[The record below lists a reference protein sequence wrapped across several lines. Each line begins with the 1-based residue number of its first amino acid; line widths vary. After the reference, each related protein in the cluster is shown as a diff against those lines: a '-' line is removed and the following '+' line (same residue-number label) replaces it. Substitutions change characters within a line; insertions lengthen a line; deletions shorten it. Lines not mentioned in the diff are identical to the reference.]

1 MKTLV
6 TSQYLDMAYKYA
18 DGMSGCRKVAVGSVI
33 AKDGMLLSFGAN
45 KAIPDLCHGV
55 QGCLRVSKY
64 GNDSKQHRDPA
75 DCRAIHSEIDA
86 ICMAAR
92 MGNNIDGATIYVTR
106 YPCESCAK
114 AIVAAGIKTVYYG
127 GTAQISPVTQ
137 EIFGTYGVNC
147 YFVENWH
154 EDNTDR

>member
-1 MKTLV
+1 MKPLI
-6 TSQYLDMAYKYA
+6 TSQCLELAYSYA
-18 DGMSGCRKVAVGSVI
+18 KMTSGCKKVAVGSAIV
-33 AKDGMLLSFGAN
+33 KDGIIIGIGAN
-45 KAIPDLCHGV
+45 KAIPDLCNSPM
-55 QGCLRVSKY
+55 GCLRVAKY

-86 ICMAAR
+86 ICMVAKT
-92 MGNNIDGATIYVTR
+92 GSSTDGATIYVTR

-127 GTAQISPVTQ
+127 GTAQISPATK
-137 EIFGTYGVNC
+137 EIFETYGVNC
-147 YFVENWH
+147 YFVENWR

>member
-18 DGMSGCRKVAVGSVI
+18 DCMSGCRKVAVGSVI
-33 AKDGMLLSFGAN
+33 VKNGSIRSFGAN
-45 KAIPDLCHGV
+45 QAIPDLCRGV
-55 QGCLRVSKY
+55 GGCLRVAKY
-64 GNDSKQHRDPA
+64 GNNSKEHRNPA

-86 ICMAAR
+86 ICMAAK
-92 MGNNIDGATIYVTR
+92 MGNDIDGSTIYVTR

-127 GTAQISPVTQ
+127 GTAQISPETQ
-137 EIFGTYGVNC
+137 EIFETYGVDC
-147 YFVENWH
+147 YFIDNWR
-154 EDNTDR
+154 EDHTDK